1 MKQEG
6 QLPYPALYAAWLAR
20 QKREQRERESLAE
33 IDAFLKRSVQKEEE
47 GVMKRKKTH
56 TGVYHCPRCFIEL
69 DLISEESLKCDQC
82 EGPLASGS
90 LEAVWEDEE
99 GED

>member
-1 MKQEG
+1 MNEEG
-6 QLPYPALYAAWLAR
+6 QLPYPALYATWLAR
-20 QKREQRERESLAE
+20 QKREQRERESLAA
-33 IDAFLKRSVQKEEE
+33 IDAFLKRSVQKKEEE
-47 GVMKRKKTH
+47 AMKRKKTH

-82 EGPLASGS
+82 EGPLAAGS